1 MRVLFTDLSR
11 TATISSLNET
21 ASYPASNIADV
32 FLDTLYISVL
42 MSDTIMLLFDSDESV
57 DSLFIAGCNAT
68 ELDIVIK
75 DVSDATIYS
84 ATVAIGR
91 ELETHYFTQVDGARK
106 ILISGD
112 VTGYATNMK
121 IKGFGC
127 GVSERFVDVN
137 NQISPSVLNE
147 TSFTRSRTGQVL
159 RNDTPSFR
167 GFDLTLPAMSTADY
181 KALSVKLKALGT
193 HWPTYWDIAEDTDDF
208 EDPMYVEM
216 NEVWRPVRNGRDWVV
231 TIPVLE
237 CR

>member
-1 MRVLFTDLSR
+1 MRVLFVDHAR
-11 TATISSLNET
+11 GATISSDNET

-32 FLDTLYISVL
+32 FLDTLYISTL
-42 MSDTIMLLFDSDESV
+42 MYDTVTVLFDEDKSIN
-57 DSLFIAGCNAT
+57 SLFFAGCNAT
-68 ELDIVIK
+68 SLDIEVR
-75 DVSDATIYS
+75 DVSDVVLYS

-106 ILISGD
+106 VIISGD
-112 VTGYATNMK
+112 VTGYASNIK

-127 GVSERFVDVN
+127 GVADRFLDVTS
-137 NQISPSVLNE
+137 QLTPSVQND

-159 RNDTPSFR
+159 RNASPTFR
-167 GFDLTLPAMSTADY
+167 GFAFTLPAMGTTDY
-181 KALSVKLKALGT
+181 KALSEKLKTLGI

-208 EDPMYVEM
+208 EDPMYAEIPD
-216 NEVWRPVRNGRDWVV
+216 VWSVVRNGRDWTV